1 MAAKVATGK
10 CKGAMGPTIMKGILA
25 NWLVCLAAFMAT
37 IETDLAGML
46 LDPSNP
52 NLSPGP
58 APFPQP

>member
-37 IETDLAGML
+37 IETDLAGTIPRPL
-46 LDPSNP
+46 TPA
-52 NLSPGP
+52 LSPT
-58 APFPQP
+58 

>member
-37 IETDLAGML
+37 IETDLAGTI
-46 LDPSNP
+46 PQP
-52 NLSPGP
+52 LSPI
-58 APFPQP
+58 